1 MTPRDGGLSGK
12 FISFFRLVDACAA
25 PGCPVCRCLLADS
38 RQYLEALLYEHVND
52 PDTRRRL
59 RAAWGFCNHHTWM
72 LREISDSAF
81 GSAIIYEDM
90 LGVVIQRFERRGRGR
105 DPESPG
111 CWRRLWRL
119 FGRNRR
125 PLLVELHRGRP
136 ICPACR
142 ERAVAEERYVHV
154 VLGFV
159 SDFQFERTYRRS
171 DGLCVPHALQ
181 AVEMGPAG
189 PAEVLMT
196 RTLPKW
202 AAVRRDLSTFVEKHD
217 HRNTL
222 PFTDAERT
230 SSVRAYEALAGAAG
244 VFGSD
249 VAYRSDRIR
258 RPQPPRGDQAVEH
271 PALPAEIAAF
281 ERAKLELRIRELTDQ
296 YSELSSRAAALHYRL
311 AQVAEDRNRLELN
324 VSGERAA
331 NDVSQRLI
339 GELRAEVERLRAE
352 LDRARSGTVG

>member
-1 MTPRDGGLSGK
+1 MTPRDGGLSER

-59 RAAWGFCNHHTWM
+59 RVAWGFCNHHTWM

-90 LGVVIQRFERRGRGR
+90 LRVVIQRFERRGRGR

-125 PLLVELHRGRP
+125 PLLVELHGGRP
-136 ICPACR
+136 MCPACR
-142 ERAVAEERYVHV
+142 ERVAAERRYVHV

-159 SDFQFERTYRRS
+159 SDFQFERAYRRS

-181 AVEMGPAG
+181 AVDMGPAG

-202 AAVRRDLSTFVEKHD
+202 AALRRDLTTFIEKHD
-217 HRNTL
+217 HRNTV
-222 PFTDAERT
+222 PFTDADRT
-230 SSVRAYEALAGAAG
+230 GSVRAFEALAGATG

-249 VAYRSDRIR
+249 AHEPIRIR
-258 RPQPPRGDQAVEH
+258 RRRPRRGDREIEQ
-271 PALPAEIAAF
+271 PTTPAEHATF
-281 ERAKLELRIRELTDQ
+281 ERAKLELRIKELTEQ

-331 NDVSQRLI
+331 NDLSQRVI
-339 GELRAEVERLRAE
+339 VELRAEVERLRAE
-352 LDRARSGTVG
+352 LDRARSGTGG

>member
-1 MTPRDGGLSGK
+1 MRPRDGGLSGR

-90 LGVVIQRFERRGRGR
+90 LRVVIRRFERRGRGR
-105 DPESPG
+105 DPESPSR
-111 CWRRLWRL
+111 WRRFRRL
-119 FGRNRR
+119 FRRSRR
-125 PLLVELHRGRP
+125 PLLVELHGGRP
-136 ICPACR
+136 MCPACR
-142 ERAVAEERYVHV
+142 ERIAAEQRYVHV
-154 VLGFV
+154 ALSFV
-159 SDFQFERTYRRS
+159 NDFQFEHAYRRS

-181 AVEMGPAG
+181 AVEMGPAD
-189 PAEVLMT
+189 PAEVLLT

-202 AAVRRDLSTFVEKHD
+202 AASRRNLTTFVEKHD

-222 PFTDAERT
+222 AFTDVDRT
-230 SSVRAYEALAGAAG
+230 SSVRAFEALAGAAG

-249 VAYRSDRIR
+249 AHGSKRIR
-258 RPQPPRGDQAVEH
+258 RPGPQRCDQAAGE
-271 PALPAEIAAF
+271 PAPPAEIAAF

-331 NDVSQRLI
+331 NDLSQRVI
-339 GELRAEVERLRAE
+339 VELRAEVERLRAE
-352 LDRARSGTVG
+352 LDRARSGTGG